1 MAEARAR
8 LAAAGFSAE
17 DVEKTLR
24 RGKEEGLLDDA
35 AFVRLWVADRLAHR
49 PLARRAV
56 ERELIEKGVAP
67 TLLGEAVGSLYPPQE
82 ETRLALEA
90 ARERLERL
98 KALPKDVQ
106 QRRVFSFLV
115 RRGFSPHLA
124 RGVLRTLEKEGR

>member
-35 AFVRLWVADRLAHR
+35 AFVRLWVADRLTHR
-49 PLARRAV
+49 PRARRAV
-56 ERELIEKGVAP
+56 ERELIGKGVAP
-67 TLLGEAVGSLYPPQE
+67 ALLAETVRNLYPAE
-82 ETRLALEA
+82 EEARLALEA

-98 KALPKDVQ
+98 KALPKEAQ